1 MRDADALAK
10 GEHRTTKGLSIG
22 SRAAVEA
29 FLSSRN
35 FPNALTA
42 KLSSADVGTAC
53 NGPRGRTF
61 RPGSHVSHFL
71 GRARS
76 GIVFAVGKTQVY

>member
-1 MRDADALAK
+1 VTLRVTASANSHYLTEELTQLLSYQQSRD
-10 GEHRTTKGLSIG
+10 
-22 SRAAVEA
+22 
-29 FLSSRN
+29 N
-35 FPNALTA
+35 
-42 KLSSADVGTAC
+42 VGTPV
-53 NGPRGRTF
+53 GF